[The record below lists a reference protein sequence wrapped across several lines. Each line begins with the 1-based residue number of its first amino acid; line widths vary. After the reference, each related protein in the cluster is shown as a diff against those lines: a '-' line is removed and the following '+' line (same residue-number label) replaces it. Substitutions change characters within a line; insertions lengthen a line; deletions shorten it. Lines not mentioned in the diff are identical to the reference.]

1 MVKIRKI
8 GGYTQRWVMNMVLQ
22 AVSIT
27 IVLLLVFVKNG
38 FLDSSEQRLPLPPSN
53 HGAEENLE
61 ASLQQVRRIPTPT
74 DSQGIE
80 QSQQLADSFFTP
92 STINPY
98 FKGPPACHGFFTVL
112 ANAWIPDEA
121 TSCNATY
128 HKFEEQLMVH
138 NQQLQ
143 RMNSTMKIFTTWT
156 PEQLQEPGCH
166 LNQYPAL
173 EPVQFDPEQILLDHG
188 FTDEHVDW
196 VRHWGNVPH
205 PALRR
210 NHLVARLSDI
220 FRIVLGMKYSLAY
233 ADLDM
238 VYLSDDAALYLQ
250 VPNVAVPIWQEEK
263 GAFEIQNSGF
273 CFTRPQLQVLLN
285 DTLKIVRSKGPD
297 QISRNM
303 YFYTQLGKCSELSAR
318 NRKMAC
324 WLIGLAL
331 RLGPHITFLQMIV
344 VGCRLYLRFAFSMI
358 PLYFTTTAPCHA
370 KNIMANNHVTLA
382 FTLTT
387 RHAWTHTYAIIIK
400 QKHRAQSI
408 SACLTGHARAWS
420 HSFVLHNV

>member
-8 GGYTQRWVMNMVLQ
+8 GGSTKRCVLNMVLQ
-22 AVSIT
+22 AFAIT
-27 IVLLLVFVKNG
+27 TFLLLVSIKNG
-38 FLDSSEQRLPLPPSN
+38 FSESSEQRLPLPPSD
-53 HGAEENLE
+53 HGTDEDSE
-61 ASLQQVRRIPTPT
+61 ASIQGVRPIPTPNVR
-74 DSQGIE
+74 QGIE
-80 QSQQLADSFFTP
+80 QSPQVADSFSP
-92 STINPY
+92 SSAINPY
-98 FKGPPACHGFFTVL
+98 FTGPPACHGFFTVL

-128 HKFEEQLMVH
+128 QKFEEQLVVH
-138 NQQLQ
+138 NQQLL

-188 FTDEHVDW
+188 FTNEHVDW
-196 VRHWGNVPH
+196 LMHWGNLRR

-210 NHLVARLSDI
+210 NHLVARLSDV

-238 VYLSDDAALYLQ
+238 VYLSDDATIYLQ

-285 DTLKIVRSKGPD
+285 DTLTIVQSKGPD
-297 QISRNM
+297 QIHRNL
-303 YFYTQLGKCSELSAR
+303 YFYTELGKCSELWTIAKR
-318 NRKMAC
+318 FAGWLGRGC
-324 WLIGLAL
+324 WLVGLAL
-331 RLGPHITFLQMIV
+331 IL
-344 VGCRLYLRFAFSMI
+344 
-358 PLYFTTTAPCHA
+358 
-370 KNIMANNHVTLA
+370 
-382 FTLTT
+382 
-387 RHAWTHTYAIIIK
+387 
-400 QKHRAQSI
+400 
-408 SACLTGHARAWS
+408 
-420 HSFVLHNV
+420 

>member
-1 MVKIRKI
+1 MVKVRKI
-8 GGYTQRWVMNMVLQ
+8 GGYTHRTLMNVVLQ
-22 AVSIT
+22 AFAIA
-27 IVLLLVFVKNG
+27 IVLLLVSVKNG
-38 FLDSSEQRLPLPPSN
+38 FLESSEQRLPLPPN
-53 HGAEENLE
+53 DYGTDENSE
-61 ASLQQVRRIPTPT
+61 TSLQQVPPIPTRRER
-74 DSQGIE
+74 QGIE
-80 QSQQLADSFFTP
+80 QSQQLADSFSTP

-128 HKFEEQLMVH
+128 QKFEEQLMVH
-138 NQQLQ
+138 NQQLL

-156 PEQLQEPGCH
+156 LEQLQEPGCH
-166 LNQYPAL
+166 LNQYAAL

-196 VRHWGNVPH
+196 LKHWGNVPH
-205 PALRR
+205 PTLRR

-238 VYLSDDAALYLQ
+238 VYLSDDAAIYLQ
-250 VPNVAVPIWQEEK
+250 VPNVAVPIWQEDK

-285 DTLKIVRSKGPD
+285 DTLTIVQSKGPD

-303 YFYTQLGKCSELSAR
+303 YFYTQLGKCRELWRIA
-318 NRKMAC
+318 K
-324 WLIGLAL
+324 W
-331 RLGPHITFLQMIV
+331 
-344 VGCRLYLRFAFSMI
+344 FA
-358 PLYFTTTAPCHA
+358 
-370 KNIMANNHVTLA
+370 
-382 FTLTT
+382 
-387 RHAWTHTYAIIIK
+387 
-400 QKHRAQSI
+400 
-408 SACLTGHARAWS
+408 G
-420 HSFVLHNV
+420 